1 LLKKHLKYLFIKT
14 NPMFS
19 KDKAST
25 TEKAVPNSATL
36 ISAGTVLKGD
46 LKSDS
51 DLRIDGTIHGNVTS
65 SAKVIVGP
73 TGMVEGH
80 IQGVQA
86 DITGKV
92 VGNITVK
99 ELAQLRTKATV
110 QGNITAV
117 SLQIESGAFFN
128 GQSTMAT
135 ANGKSMLSNGK
146 DVVHMMEAE
155 HAKAK

>member
-1 LLKKHLKYLFIKT
+1 
-14 NPMFS
+14 MFS
-19 KDKAST
+19 KEKTST
-25 TEKAVPNSATL
+25 TEKVAPNSATL

-46 LKSDS
+46 LKSES

-73 TGMVEGH
+73 TGTVEGH

-92 VGNITVK
+92 IGNITVK

-128 GQSTMAT
+128 GQSIMAL
-135 ANGKSMLSNGK
+135 ANGKSMVSNGK
-146 DVVHMMEAE
+146 DVVHMIEGDMV